1 MHIMDSEN
9 LSVLLC
15 GKPVCCYVGYVAQ
28 LVVCLDSN
36 FSITLKY

>member
-15 GKPVCCYVGYVAQ
+15 GKPVCYVGYVAQ